1 MREII
6 VEPTL
11 KELLSELAGQ
21 AILCDS
27 ERRAL
32 GIFSPLPDR
41 PQVEDLKLESP
52 LSIAELEEL
61 RKVKTGKPLE
71 EILARLGL

>member
-11 KELLSELAGQ
+11 KEELSELAGQ
-21 AILCDS
+21 AVLCDS
-27 ERRAL
+27 EHRAL

-41 PQVEDLKLESP
+41 PKVADLKLESP